1 MLRSTPPGED
11 PVGDARVSRVGF
23 FAHGSPPGEDSVNN
37 LAGHGDL
44 YQQTLDAALPPGA
57 AEEDL
62 AARSGRGEVDYLH
75 LITIAEQQ
83 ANLYVQ
89 QVNRRA
95 WSRSYR
101 AFHNEHFVGSKY
113 GHRDWS
119 NRSKIF
125 RPKTRSAVRKDGA
138 AVAASLFGTVDAIS
152 CSAGDEADPGQRAA
166 AALMQE
172 LINYRTDRTSGRNAI
187 PWFLVAMGARQDAQI
202 AGICASKQYWRLE
215 LRKSHDEELPFAEM
229 SDVRDQMSEEGNL
242 TSDIRHLT
250 STGRTR
256 PVYVPDIDRP
266 DIRLFPPENVIIDPA
281 ADWTNPAQ
289 SAAYLLLKYPMRLS
303 EVEKKTR
310 DPLNPW
316 KQLPPDLLKGSAEAS
331 KFDAAAIRRAR
342 EFGLDRFDETQN
354 SAEFDI
360 IWVYE
365 AFIRID
371 GGDKC
376 FFALG
381 DKAFLTEPKPTREV
395 YPEQAGDRPVVI
407 GYGALEAHR
416 IYPMSPVE
424 SWQQTQAEINDVANL
439 YLDTMKQNVAPITKV
454 VRGRSVDL
462 EALHRRGPNSHILV
476 TRLDDIDFARPADI
490 PQSVIV
496 GMEKL
501 DVDMDDLAGQ
511 FNAGSVQTNRSLND
525 TVGGLK
531 LIAGA
536 TNAVQEF
543 DIRLW
548 IETWA
553 EPALA
558 QVVRLEQYYESDR
571 VILGLCGQRAKLW
584 QKHGM
589 NRITD
594 DLMDHQVTI
603 RINAGL
609 GVGDPQQRLA
619 KFRDATAVAAPLLAQ
634 SPDFQSGKIKLN
646 VSEIMNE
653 CFGAVGY
660 RDGGKRFISESPPDP
675 AQAQAAQMQQGLAL
689 QNMLAEIA
697 KKRAQAKH
705 AEAQAGH
712 AQLLGAATA
721 ARVGLDRDRLAH
733 EARHAAFDHAHQLH
747 GRLLAA
753 HEQGHRHA
761 MQVADARDRMS
772 DARGQMPDAGSAAAD
787 LTSDIRPPTSGEAE
801 GLDPL
806 QELIAALRAPRPP
819 VEFVRDPTTGRI
831 AGARYLHP
839 QLPPAATTMAEQ
851 KMSTSS

>member
-11 PVGDARVSRVGF
+11 PVGDAHIGQVGF
-23 FAHGSPPGEDSVNN
+23 FEHGSPPGEDGLARRSLGEDGVNN
-37 LAGHGDL
+37 LYRHA
-44 YQQTLDAALPPGA
+44 LDAATPPGSA
-57 AEEDL
+57 PERLSHDAP
-62 AARSGRGEVDYLH
+62 DYLH
-75 LITIAEQQ
+75 LIAIAEQQ

-113 GHRDWS
+113 GHKDWS

-138 AVAASLFGTVDAIS
+138 AVAASLFGTVDAIT
-152 CSAGDEADPGQRAA
+152 CSPGDEADPAQRAA
-166 AALMQE
+166 ASLMQE
-172 LINYRTDRTSGRNAI
+172 LVNYRTDRTSGRAAI
-187 PWFLVAMGARQDAQI
+187 PWFLVSMGARQDAQI
-202 AGICASKQYWRLE
+202 AGICASKQYWKLE
-215 LRKSHDEELPFAEM
+215 LRKSHEEDAV
-229 SDVRDQMSEEGNL
+229 DAAGNPL
-242 TSDIRHLT
+242 LSQNPD
-250 STGRTR
+250 TGAYETTRR

-289 SAAYLLLKYPMRLS
+289 SAAYLLLKYPMRLY
-303 EVEKKTR
+303 EVEKKTQ

-316 KQLPPDLLKGSAEAS
+316 KALPPDLLKGSAEAS

-371 GGDKC
+371 GEDRC
-376 FFALG
+376 FFSLG
-381 DKAFLTEPKPTREV
+381 DKAFLTTPKPTREV
-395 YPEQAGDRPVVI
+395 YPEQAGDRPVTI

-416 IYPMSPVE
+416 IYPMSAVE
-424 SWQQTQAEINDVANL
+424 SWQQTQQEINDVANL
-439 YLDTMKQNVAPITKV
+439 YLDTMKQNVAPVTKV

-476 TRLDDIDFARPADI
+476 TRLDDIDFARPVDI

-511 FNAGSVQTNRSLND
+511 FNAGSVQTNRTLND

-536 TNAVQEF
+536 SNAVQEF

-558 QVVRLEQYYESDR
+558 QVVRLEQYYESDEI
-571 VILGLCGQRAKLW
+571 ILGVCGQRAQLW
-584 QKHGM
+584 QKHGV

-634 SPDFQSGKIKLN
+634 SKEFQSGQVSLN
-646 VSEIMNE
+646 IEEVMNE
-653 CFGAVGY
+653 VFGAVGY
-660 RDGGKRFISESPPDP
+660 RDGGKRFITVAPPNP
-675 AQAQAAQMQQGLAL
+675 QMAQQAQMQQGLAL

-697 KKRAQAKH
+697 KKRAQAQH
-705 AEAQAGH
+705 AQAQAGH
-712 AQLLGAATA
+712 AQMLGTA
-721 ARVGLDRDRLAH
+721 AIAKAGLDQRRQAND
-733 EARHAAFDHAHQLH
+733 ERHAAIDHHHQLH
-747 GRLLAA
+747 DRLLAA

-761 MQVADARDRMS
+761 MEIGDRMS
-772 DARGQMPDAGSAAAD
+772 DVRGQMSEVRDQI
-787 LTSDIRPPTSGEAE
+787 SDTGQAV
-801 GLDPL
+801 DPSSE
-806 QELIAALRAPRPP
+806 QQDPVAELIAALTAPRQRQ
-819 VEFVRDPTTGRI
+819 VEFVRDPATGRI
-831 AGARYLHP
+831 AGARVVE
-839 QLPPAATTMAEQ
+839 AA
-851 KMSTSS
+851 

>member
-1 MLRSTPPGED
+1 MLRTTPPGED
-11 PVGDARVSRVGF
+11 PVGEARVSPVGF
-23 FAHGSPPGEDSVNN
+23 FEHGSPPGEDGVN
-37 LAGHGDL
+37 DL
-44 YQQTLDAALPPGA
+44 YQHASDLALPPGSA
-57 AEEDL
+57 PERVGHDAP
-62 AARSGRGEVDYLH
+62 DYLH

-101 AFHNEHFVGSKY
+101 AFHNEHFAGSKY
-113 GHRDWS
+113 GHKDWS

-138 AVAASLFGTVDAIS
+138 AVAASLFGTVDAIT
-152 CSAGDEADPGQRAA
+152 CSAGDEADPSQRGA

-172 LINYRTDRTSGRNAI
+172 LINYRTDRTSGRAAI

-215 LRKSHDEELPFAEM
+215 LRRSHDEPVPPAM
-229 SDVRDQMSEEGNL
+229 SDVRGQMSESTNL
-242 TSDIRHLT
+242 TSDIRHLSSESDIRHPT
-250 STGRTR
+250 SMVRTR
-256 PVYVPDIDRP
+256 PVYVPDVDRP

-289 SAAYLLLKYPMRLS
+289 SAAYLLLKYPMRLY

-316 KQLPPDLLKGSAEAS
+316 KALPPDLLKGSAEAS

-371 GGDKC
+371 GEDKC

-381 DKAFLTEPKPTREV
+381 DKAFLTDPKPTREV
-395 YPEQAGDRPVVI
+395 YPEQAGDRPVTI

-416 IYPMSPVE
+416 IYPMAPVE
-424 SWQQTQAEINDVANL
+424 SWQQTQQEINDVANL
-439 YLDTMKQNVAPITKV
+439 YLDTMKQNVAPVTKV

-476 TRLDDIDFARPADI
+476 TRLDDIDFARPVDI

-511 FNAGSVQTNRSLND
+511 FNAGSVQTNRTLND

-536 TNAVQEF
+536 SNAVQEF

-553 EPALA
+553 EPVLA
-558 QVVRLEQYYESDR
+558 QVVRLEQYYESDEI
-571 VILGLCGQRAKLW
+571 VLGICGQRAQLW
-584 QKHGM
+584 QKHGVS
-589 NRITD
+589 RITD
-594 DLMDHQVTI
+594 ELMDREVTI

-660 RDGGKRFISESPPDP
+660 RDGGKRFISEAPPDP
-675 AQAQAAQMQQGLAL
+675 GQAHQQQMQQGLML

-712 AQLLGAATA
+712 AQMLGTA
-721 ARVGLDRDRLAH
+721 AIAKVGLEHRRALTDERNS
-733 EARHAAFDHAHQLH
+733 AFDHAHQVH
-747 GRLLAA
+747 DRLLAA

-761 MQVADARDRMS
+761 MEVA
-772 DARGQMPDAGSAAAD
+772 DARGQMSDFRSATGD
-787 LTSDIRPPTSGEAE
+787 PTSDIRHPTSDDAAGVIA
-801 GLDPL
+801 
-806 QELIAALRAPRPP
+806 QLIAALRAPRPP
-819 VEFVRDPTTGRI
+819 VEFVRDPATGRI
-831 AGARYLHP
+831 SGARYLHP
-839 QLPPAATTMAEQ
+839 QLPPPATNAAIGL
-851 KMSTSS
+851 

>member
-1 MLRSTPPGED
+1 MLRATPPGED
-11 PVGDARVSRVGF
+11 PVGDARSAGVGF
-23 FAHGSPPGEDSVNN
+23 LEAGSPPGEDGVNN
-37 LAGHGDL
+37 L
-44 YQQTLDAALPPGA
+44 YQHALDAATPPGSA
-57 AEEDL
+57 PERVGHQEP
-62 AARSGRGEVDYLH
+62 DYLH

-125 RPKTRSAVRKDGA
+125 RPKTRSAVRKDQA
-138 AVAASLFGTVDAIS
+138 AVAASLFGTVDAIT
-152 CSAGDEADPGQRAA
+152 CSAGDEADAGQRAA
-166 AALMQE
+166 AGLMQE
-172 LINYRTDRTSGRNAI
+172 LINYRTDRTSGRAAL

-202 AGICASKQYWRLE
+202 AGICASKQYWKLE
-215 LRKSHDEELPFAEM
+215 LRKSHEEDAT
-229 SDVRDQMSEEGNL
+229 DQAGNPAL
-242 TSDIRHLT
+242 SLNA
-250 STGRTR
+250 STGAYETTKR

-266 DIRLFPPENVIIDPA
+266 DIRLFPPECVIMDPA

-289 SAAYLLLKYPMRLS
+289 SAAYLLLKYPMRLY
-303 EVEKKTR
+303 EVEKRTQ

-316 KQLPPDLLKGSAEAS
+316 KALPPDLLKGTAEAS

-371 GGDKC
+371 GEDKC
-376 FFALG
+376 FFSLG
-381 DKAFLTEPKPTREV
+381 DKAFLTDPKPVREV

-416 IYPMSPVE
+416 IYPMAPVE

-439 YLDTMKQNVAPITKV
+439 YLDTMKQNVAPVTKV

-476 TRLDDIDFARPADI
+476 TRLDDIDFARPVDI

-511 FNAGSVQTNRSLND
+511 FNAGSVQTNRTLND

-536 TNAVQEF
+536 SNAVQEF

-558 QVVRLEQYYESDR
+558 QVVRLEQYYESDAI
-571 VILGLCGQRAKLW
+571 ILGIAGSRAQLW
-584 QKHGM
+584 QKHGV

-619 KFRDATAVAAPLLAQ
+619 KFRDATAVFAPLAAQ
-634 SPDFQSGKIKLN
+634 TKEFQTGQ
-646 VSEIMNE
+646 VSMNIE
-653 CFGAVGY
+653 EVANEVFGAVGY
-660 RDGGKRFISESPPDP
+660 RDGGKRFLTIQPPNP
-675 AQAQAAQMQQGLAL
+675 QLLQQQQQQQGLML

-697 KKRAQAKH
+697 KKRAQAQH
-705 AEAQAGH
+705 AQAQAGH
-712 AQLLGAATA
+712 AQMLGTA
-721 ARVGLDRDRLAH
+721 AIAKVGLEQRRQASDERNADI
-733 EARHAAFDHAHQLH
+733 DHHHQLH
-747 GRLLAA
+747 DRMLAA
-753 HEQGHRHA
+753 HDQGHRHA
-761 MQVADARDRMS
+761 MQVADAQEQAQQRAIEAARDQMS
-772 DARGQMPDAGSAAAD
+772 EGEGGAPVPD
-787 LTSDIRPPTSGEAE
+787 TSDPIQQ
-801 GLDPL
+801 LV
-806 QELIAALRAPRPP
+806 AALRAPRPP
-819 VEFVRDPTTGRI
+819 VEFVRDATTGRI
-831 AGARYLHP
+831 SGARYLQP
-839 QLPPAATTMAEQ
+839 QVPAPVGAP
-851 KMSTSS
+851 

>member
-1 MLRSTPPGED
+1 MLRTTPPGED
-11 PVGDARVSRVGF
+11 PLGDARVSPVGF
-23 FAHGSPPGEDSVNN
+23 FDNGSPPGED
-37 LAGHGDL
+37 GIDDL
-44 YQQTLDAALPPGA
+44 YQHTLDAATPPGA
-57 AEEDL
+57 APESASAR
-62 AARSGRGEVDYLH
+62 AAGVDYLH
-75 LITIAEQQ
+75 LITVAEQQ

-138 AVAASLFGTVDAIS
+138 AVAASLFGTVDAIT
-152 CSAGDEADPGQRAA
+152 CSAGDEADPAQRAA
-166 AALMQE
+166 AGLMQE
-172 LINYRTDRTSGRNAI
+172 LINYRTDRTSGRASI
-187 PWFLVAMGARQDAQI
+187 PWFLTAMGARQDAQI
-202 AGICASKQYWRLE
+202 SGICASKQYWKLE
-215 LRKSHDEELPFAEM
+215 LRKSADDLGA
-229 SDVRDQMSEEGNL
+229 
-242 TSDIRHLT
+242 
-250 STGRTR
+250 
-256 PVYVPDIDRP
+256 VYVPDIDRP
-266 DIRLFPPENVIIDPA
+266 DIRLFPPENVIVDPA

-289 SAAYLLLKYPMRLS
+289 SAAYLLLKYPMRLY

-316 KQLPPDLLKGSAEAS
+316 KQLPPDLLKGTAEAS

-354 SAEFDI
+354 AAEFDI

-371 GGDKC
+371 GEDKC

-381 DKAFLTEPKPTREV
+381 DKAFLTDPRPTREV

-416 IYPMSPVE
+416 IYPMAPVE

-439 YLDTMKQNVAPITKV
+439 YLDTMKQNVAPVTKV

-476 TRLDDIDFARPADI
+476 TRLDDIDFARPVDI
-490 PQSVIV
+490 PQSVII

-511 FNAGSVQTNRSLND
+511 FNAGSVQTNRTLND

-536 TNAVQEF
+536 SNAVQEF

-553 EPALA
+553 EPVLA
-558 QVVRLEQYYESDR
+558 QVVRLEQYYESDEI
-571 VILGLCGQRAKLW
+571 ILGICGQRAGLW
-584 QKHGM
+584 QKHGVS
-589 NRITD
+589 RITD

-634 SPDFQSGKIKLN
+634 SKEFMSGQVSLN
-646 VSEIMNE
+646 VEEVMNE
-653 CFGAVGY
+653 VFGAVGY
-660 RDGGKRFISESPPDP
+660 RDGGKRFITVAPPNP
-675 AQAQAAQMQQGLAL
+675 QAAQQAQMQQGLAL

-697 KKRAQAKH
+697 KKRAQAAH
-705 AEAQAGH
+705 AQAQAGH
-712 AQLLGAATA
+712 AQMLGTA
-721 ARVGLDRDRLAH
+721 AVAKVGLEHRRQLSD
-733 EARHAAFDHAHQLH
+733 ERHAAFDHAHQVH
-747 GRLLAA
+747 DRMLAP
-753 HEQGHRHA
+753 HDQGHRHA
-761 MQVADARDRMS
+761 MEIANAHDARMVNGGVGNGEGEPLTTHHS
-772 DARGQMPDAGSAAAD
+772 PLSSEVVGEPDV
-787 LTSDIRPPTSGEAE
+787 LH
-801 GLDPL
+801 
-806 QELIAALRAPRPP
+806 QLIAALAAPRPP
-819 VEFVRDPTTGRI
+819 VEFVRDPATGRI
-831 AGARYLHP
+831 SGARYLHP
-839 QLPPAATTMAEQ
+839 QLPAPTVQELP
-851 KMSTSS
+851 

>member
-1 MLRSTPPGED
+1 MLRTTPPGED
-11 PVGDARVSRVGF
+11 G
-23 FAHGSPPGEDSVNN
+23 VN
-37 LAGHGDL
+37 DL
-44 YQQTLDAALPPGA
+44 YHHALAAATPPGA
-57 AEEDL
+57 ALESA
-62 AARSGRGEVDYLH
+62 AARDASHIDYLH
-75 LITIAEQQ
+75 LIAIAEQQ

-113 GHRDWS
+113 GHKDWA

-138 AVAASLFGTVDAIS
+138 AVAASLFGTVDAIA

-172 LINYRTDRTSGRNAI
+172 LINYRTDRTSGRAAI
-187 PWFLVAMGARQDAQI
+187 PWFLTAMGARQDAQI

-215 LRKSHDEELPFAEM
+215 LRKSHDEELPSAQM
-229 SDVRDQMSEEGNL
+229 SDVRGQMSEERNPASDIRHL
-242 TSDIRHLT
+242 SSDSDIRHLT

-266 DIRLFPPENVIIDPA
+266 DIRLFPPECVIMDPA

-289 SAAYLLLKYPMRLS
+289 SAAYLLLKYPMRLY

-316 KQLPPDLLKGSAEAS
+316 KELPPDLLKGTAEAS

-371 GGDKC
+371 GEDKC

-416 IYPMSPVE
+416 IYPMAPVE
-424 SWQQTQAEINDVANL
+424 SWQQTQQEINDVANL
-439 YLDTMKQNVAPITKV
+439 YLDTMKQNVAPVTKV

-476 TRLDDIDFARPADI
+476 TRLDDIDFARPVDI

-511 FNAGSVQTNRSLND
+511 FNAGSVQTNRTLND

-536 TNAVQEF
+536 SNAVQEF

-558 QVVRLEQYYESDR
+558 QVVRLEQYYESDEI
-571 VILGLCGQRAKLW
+571 ILGIAGSRAQLW
-584 QKHGM
+584 QKHGV

-594 DLMDHQVTI
+594 DLMDREVTI

-660 RDGGKRFISESPPDP
+660 RDGGKRFITEQPPD
-675 AQAQAAQMQQGLAL
+675 ATQAQAAQMQQGLAV

-697 KKRAQAKH
+697 KKRAQAAH
-705 AEAQAGH
+705 AQAQAGH
-712 AQLLGAATA
+712 AQMLGAATM

-733 EARHAAFDHAHQLH
+733 DARNTAFDHAHQVH
-747 GRLLAA
+747 DRMLAA
-753 HEQGHRHA
+753 HDQGHRHA
-761 MQVADARDRMS
+761 MSLADARD
-772 DARGQMPDAGSAAAD
+772 DAIRDVRGQMSDVGSAGAD
-787 LTSDIRPPTSGEAE
+787 PTSDIRHPTSGEPE
-801 GLDPL
+801 GLDVF
-806 QELIAALRAPRPP
+806 QQLIAALAAPRPP
-819 VEFVRDPTTGRI
+819 VEFVRDPATGRI
-831 AGARYLHP
+831 AGARYLQPPPGHFVP
-839 QLPPAATTMAEQ
+839 GVPPPA
-851 KMSTSS
+851 